1 MLLKPTEVYL
11 RRVGKLLSADERAA
25 MEAAIAAAPA
35 AAPVIPGTG
44 GIRKV
49 RWRRGSSGKSGGVR
63 TIYYYR
69 AAQSVVYLL
78 TIYAKSEREDLTA
91 EERRVWKRFVQEI
104 ERSSR
109 G

>member
-1 MLLKPTEVYL
+1 MWLKPTEVYL
-11 RRVGKLLSADERAA
+11 RRVGKLLSADERTA

-35 AAPVIPGTG
+35 SAPVIVGTG
-44 GIRKV
+44 GIRKI

-69 AAQSVVYLL
+69 AARSVVYLL
-78 TIYAKSEREDLTA
+78 TIYAKSEQEDLKPK
-91 EERRVWKRFVQEI
+91 ERRTWQKFVQEI

-109 G
+109 E